1 MAFNTPFEPALS
13 LPVNFSVSDNKF
25 PDSKEKYPKRIR
37 LFIPLETVLDLS
49 NLCMNLADNP
59 ENHAK
64 GKVYDMR
71 DGTSKEVDGIMLY
84 GNGKI
89 GSYDE
94 DEYGAYGTINPL
106 KLEAKTDEDSSEVPF

>member
-25 PDSKEKYPKRIR
+25 PDTKEKYPKRIR

-71 DGTSKEVDGIMLY
+71 DGTQKEVDGIMLY

-94 DEYGAYGTINPL
+94 DEYGAYGTINPR
-106 KLEAKTDEDSSEVPF
+106 KVEAKTDEESSEVPF

>member
-1 MAFNTPFEPALS
+1 MAFTTHFELAFNV
-13 LPVNFSVSDNKF
+13 PVNFSVQDNKY

-37 LFIPLETVLDLS
+37 LFIPLESVLDVS
-49 NLCMNLADNP
+49 NHCMNLADNP

-71 DGTSKEVDGIMLY
+71 DGTSKEVDGIYLY

-89 GSYDE
+89 GSFDE
-94 DEYGAYGTINPL
+94 DEFGAFGTINPR
-106 KLEAKTDEDSSEVPF
+106 KIEAKQEDEEEAPF

>member
-1 MAFNTPFEPALS
+1 MAFNTPFEPAFNV
-13 LPVNFSVSDNKF
+13 PVNFSVQDNKY

-37 LFIPLETVLDLS
+37 LFIPLESVLDVS
-49 NLCMNLADNP
+49 NHCMNLADNP

-71 DGTSKEVDGIMLY
+71 DGTSKEVDGIYLY

-89 GSYDE
+89 GSFDE
-94 DEYGAYGTINPL
+94 DEFGAFGTINPR
-106 KLEAKTDEDSSEVPF
+106 KIEAKQEDEEEAPF